1 MRYLLPVVL
10 FCSIAG
16 FAHAQSTMTQLPS
29 GAQEVQILGNTYYKS
44 GDTFYRFNEQGGY
57 FYETNPPRVMDHQS
71 TPNAS
76 VVTNPGVGLTSDQI
90 EGCRNAAADKSNA
103 VPNRGSSVYINE
115 YNRCISD
122 LQRQ

>member
-16 FAHAQSTMTQLPS
+16 FAQADSTMTQLPS
-29 GAQEVQILGNTYYKS
+29 GAQEVQIMGNTYYKS

-57 FYETNPPRVMDHQS
+57 FYETNPPHAMDRQTTTHQ
-71 TPNAS
+71 S
-76 VVTNPGVGLTSDQI
+76 VVTQPGPGVTADQI
-90 EGCRNAAADKSNA
+90 EGCRNVAADKSNA

-115 YNRCISD
+115 YNRCIND
-122 LQRQ
+122 LQ